1 MAVEGVGMKE
11 EGEKTDKSE
20 PRLTFVL
27 YKTIPS
33 INLYE
38 ALIAAYRADCV
49 TTFAGFEITD
59 VKTTATKTHNVGVT

>member
-1 MAVEGVGMKE
+1 MAVEGDGMKE

-38 ALIAAYRADCV
+38 ALIAAYREDCE
-49 TTFAGFEITD
+49 TIIT
-59 VKTTATKTHNVGVT
+59 

>member
-27 YKTIPS
+27 YK
-33 INLYE
+33 LYQ
-38 ALIAAYRADCV
+38 ALIY
-49 TTFAGFEITD
+49 
-59 VKTTATKTHNVGVT
+59 TKH